1 MQSIQFISLK
11 EYAHHQIEQ
20 NFFHLHL
27 LLDFQSFN
35 SILKK
40 LKILIYTRNH
50 LCLDLNLE

>member
-40 LKILIYTRNH
+40 SKILIYTRNH